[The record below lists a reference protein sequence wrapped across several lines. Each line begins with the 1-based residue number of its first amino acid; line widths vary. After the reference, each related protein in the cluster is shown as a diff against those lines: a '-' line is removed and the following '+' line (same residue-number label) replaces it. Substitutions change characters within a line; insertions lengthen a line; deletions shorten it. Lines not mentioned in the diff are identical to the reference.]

1 MKMNPISAGT
11 MALASLLLTCSPTR
25 SSAQTQPRPAPVR
38 QTQPGPEA
46 LAKDPPLFLKLAAE
60 SRKWNEP
67 AEPAKIVGPI
77 YFVGTRGLGVFLITT
92 SEGHILLNTGMP
104 PSGPMIE
111 RSIEKLG
118 FRPRDVRILL

>member
-1 MKMNPISAGT
+1 MKMNPMSAGA
-11 MALASLLLTCSPTR
+11 MALASLLLTCSATR
-25 SSAQTQPRPAPVR
+25 SSAQIQAPPAPAP
-38 QTQPGPEA
+38 QTQPGTET

-77 YFVGTRGLGVFLITT
+77 HFVGTRGLGVFLITT

-104 PSGPMIE
+104 PE
-111 RSIEKLG
+111 LKLVTKS
-118 FRPRDVRILL
+118 R